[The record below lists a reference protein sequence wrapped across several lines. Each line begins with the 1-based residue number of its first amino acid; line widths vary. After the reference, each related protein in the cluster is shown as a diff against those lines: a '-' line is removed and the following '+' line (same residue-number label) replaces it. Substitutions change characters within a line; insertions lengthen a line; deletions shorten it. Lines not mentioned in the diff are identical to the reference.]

1 MGTHLI
7 IRKEEAGQQVRGL
20 SWKEKR
26 PRSSTPMRCS
36 CSYGR
41 GIPRIIMKVWESYL
55 ENKTPA
61 AGRMFWVYG
70 PNQADITMLGL
81 DPHPN
86 DKAGAYRKITL
97 SQMGQ
102 EVK

>member
-41 GIPRIIMKVWESYL
+41 GIPRIIMKIGVPYTLTAVCAGYL
-55 ENKTPA
+55 Y
-61 AGRMFWVYG
+61 FW
-70 PNQADITMLGL
+70 LL
-81 DPHPN
+81 W
-86 DKAGAYRKITL
+86 R
-97 SQMGQ
+97 
-102 EVK
+102 

>member
-7 IRKEEAGQQVRGL
+7 IRKKEEAGQQVRGL

-41 GIPRIIMKVWESYL
+41 SIPRIIMKIVRYYESGMMDEFEYIDYCI
-55 ENKTPA
+55 
-61 AGRMFWVYG
+61 AGDGYSF
-70 PNQADITMLGL
+70 
-81 DPHPN
+81 
-86 DKAGAYRKITL
+86 
-97 SQMGQ
+97 
-102 EVK
+102 

>member
-1 MGTHLI
+1 
-7 IRKEEAGQQVRGL
+7 
-20 SWKEKR
+20 
-26 PRSSTPMRCS
+26 
-36 CSYGR
+36 
-41 GIPRIIMKVWESYL
+41 MKVWESYL

-86 DKAGAYRKITL
+86 DKAGAYRKITF